1 MVKTLIAAPCA
12 LAMAVGLAL
21 PTAPAAAEPGGCLK
35 YGAAG
40 AVGGHLAHHG
50 VLGAA
55 GGCVT
60 GMYVRH
66 RYRKNLRHDAEAY
79 RNGQANPDM
88 APQGPGGGP
97 GGPPPQ

>member
-1 MVKTLIAAPCA
+1 MLKRSIVVPMA
-12 LAMAVGLAL
+12 LALSLGAAL
-21 PTAPAAAEPGGCLK
+21 PVAPASAEPGGCLK

-55 GGCVT
+55 GGCAT

-66 RYRKNLRHDAEAY
+66 RYRKQQRAAAAASVRGDGTVDGTP
-79 RNGQANPDM
+79 R
-88 APQGPGGGP
+88 
-97 GGPPPQ
+97 